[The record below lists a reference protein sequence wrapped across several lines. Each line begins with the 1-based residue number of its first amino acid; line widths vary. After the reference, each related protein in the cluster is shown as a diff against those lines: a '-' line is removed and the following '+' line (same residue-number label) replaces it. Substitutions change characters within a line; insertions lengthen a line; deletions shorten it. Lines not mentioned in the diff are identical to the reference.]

1 MNNLLPLLGRLL
13 MSALFLK
20 SAYGKI
26 ENPTELVSK
35 LTEKAMP
42 LPDVLAWVVIAME
55 LAFTVMILIG
65 YKTRLAAF
73 GLILW
78 LIPVTFVMHPPN
90 DEKQLGS
97 FMKNLAIIGG
107 LLFIAK
113 SGAGE
118 WAVEK
123 VKYD

>member
-1 MNNLLPLLGRLL
+1 MNNWLPLLGRVL
-13 MSALFLK
+13 MCALFLK

-26 ENPTELVSK
+26 MNPAELATK
-35 LTEKAMP
+35 LAEKAMP

-55 LAFTVMILIG
+55 LTFTVMILIG
-65 YKTRLAAF
+65 YKTRLAAL
-73 GLILW
+73 GLVIW

-90 DEKQLGS
+90 DDKQLGA

>member
-1 MNNLLPLLGRLL
+1 MNTWLPLLGRVL
-13 MSALFLK
+13 MCALFLK

-26 ENPTELVSK
+26 ENPAELATK
-35 LTEKAMP
+35 LAEKAMP
-42 LPDVLAWVVIAME
+42 MPDVLAWIVIATE
-55 LAFTVMILIG
+55 LIFAVMTLIG

-90 DEKQLGS
+90 DEKQLGA
-97 FMKNLAIIGG
+97 FMKNMALIGG
-107 LLFIAK
+107 LIFIAK
-113 SGAGE
+113 AGAGE

-123 VKYD
+123 VKYE

>member
-1 MNNLLPLLGRLL
+1 MNTWLPLLGRVL
-13 MSALFLK
+13 MCALFLK
-20 SAYGKI
+20 STYGKI
-26 ENPTELVSK
+26 MNPAELTSK
-35 LTEKAMP
+35 LVEKAMP
-42 LPDVLAWVVIAME
+42 APDVLTWIVIAME
-55 LAFTVMILIG
+55 LAFTVMILVG
-65 YKTRLAAF
+65 YKTRLAAL
-73 GLILW
+73 GLVIW

-90 DEKQLGS
+90 DDKQLGA